1 MFNQTKPPHSC
12 LEILKLDSICQH
24 WAEQPQSPSVC
35 VRLASLTGNVSYLL
49 RAILLLTQ
57 PNPITLVGNEVV
69 APILSSSSPLPKSPY
84 HLAPITIE
92 AKIEQSEMKAKFKF
106 LKSTLHGQNSD
117 AILRYVKSERAGK
130 TLTDPILTRIQWYDP
145 TSSAAEELKV
155 QSEKINKIEREKF
168 LE

>member
-1 MFNQTKPPHSC
+1 M
-12 LEILKLDSICQH
+12 
-24 WAEQPQSPSVC
+24 
-35 VRLASLTGNVSYLL
+35 
-49 RAILLLTQ
+49 TQ

-92 AKIEQSEMKAKFKF
+92 AKIEQSEMKAKFKV

-117 AILRYVKSERAGK
+117 AILRYVKSERGGK

-145 TSSAAEELKV
+145 TSSAAEEFKV
-155 QSEKINKIEREKF
+155 QSEKINKIEKEKF